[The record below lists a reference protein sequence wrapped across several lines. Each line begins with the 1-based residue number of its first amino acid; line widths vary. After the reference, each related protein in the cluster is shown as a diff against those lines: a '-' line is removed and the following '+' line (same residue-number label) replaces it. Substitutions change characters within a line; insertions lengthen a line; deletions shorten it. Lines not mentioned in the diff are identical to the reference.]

1 VLLGTIFT
9 IFSLTRAIRKK
20 GKTTPADDAARVM
33 VGMLAVLVYV
43 LMRGIPY
50 LLPVWCMNMAIL
62 FYRHQKDIKA
72 ILVNQGSKRS
82 AR

>member
-1 VLLGTIFT
+1 
-9 IFSLTRAIRKK
+9 
-20 GKTTPADDAARVM
+20 M
-33 VGMLAVLVYV
+33 VGMLAVLVNV
-43 LMRGIPY
+43 LMRGISL
-50 LLPVWCMNMAIL
+50 LLPVWCMIMAIL